1 MSLRL
6 HFSELHEGSPVM
18 KKLILA
24 VPAAFLAAVA
34 TPAVAQP
41 SAQDDTTI
49 NIIGTAE
56 AFCTLPD
63 SWQVASTTSTVSASQ
78 FSGHTWTIPAALVAT
93 SNGNAVVSTAEVG
106 IRVRGEAA
114 CNTTHI
120 ITLTSTNG
128 GLAHAASATSPPAGF
143 TRLRRMT
150 YNANWKDT
158 TWGIFN
164 WVPSAP
170 GDSISY
176 DHGARVPPGNHE
188 FDIRMGL
195 LRHPTNSPMV
205 AGAYSDQLIVTISV
219 PS

>member
-1 MSLRL
+1 
-6 HFSELHEGSPVM
+6 M
-18 KKLILA
+18 KKLLLA
-24 VPAAFLAAVA
+24 VAVTALAAVA
-34 TPAVAQP
+34 TPAAAQP
-41 SAQDDTTI
+41 QPQDDTTI

-63 SWQVASTTSTVSASQ
+63 SWQFTSSTNNVSASQ

-93 SNGNAVVSTAEVG
+93 SSGNAVVSTDEVA
-106 IRVRGEAA
+106 IRVRGQAA

-128 GLAHAASATSPPAGF
+128 GLAHAASSSSPPAGF
-143 TRLRRMT
+143 TRMRRMT
-150 YNANWKDT
+150 YDANWRDT

-176 DHGARVPPGNHE
+176 DHGARIPPGNHE

-195 LRHPTNSPMV
+195 LRDPTNSPMV
-205 AGAYSDQLIVTISV
+205 AGSYSDQLIVTISV